1 MSTAP
6 PPHALQYYILQYF
19 RGVRAHRTSKTFKW
33 NCMCPERSTKR
44 LKLHSSRSEKDN
56 FSKRGYIIL
65 ERPNKQVNVDKIY
78 LSAYTSI
85 IRHSFMKVLN
95 KIRVPICFCLQSHAL
110 VLFYK
115 IIRKNIYFL
124 QYVLISIFYNVQ
136 VYTLTVINVKIFG
149 FN

>member
-1 MSTAP
+1 
-6 PPHALQYYILQYF
+6 
-19 RGVRAHRTSKTFKW
+19 
-33 NCMCPERSTKR
+33 
-44 LKLHSSRSEKDN
+44 
-56 FSKRGYIIL
+56 
-65 ERPNKQVNVDKIY
+65 VDKIY